1 MPSIRLRNNGSMH
14 ETAPVLLFR
23 RVLCV
28 SKNALKKER
37 EKENCIAENNGKL
50 PTLNSITI
58 LVVHRLILPVSRLQ
72 EPRFLSKRRPRDA
85 KLHEAICKHASN
97 FLARNEARRISL
109 RASRLQFRHLFFFKL
124 TPFCSEGTK
133 EVINFIFSVKK
144 KRKKECMYP
153 ITLMEEKT
161 KKSET

>member
-58 LVVHRLILPVSRLQ
+58 LVVQINPSRVATSRTAFLI
-72 EPRFLSKRRPRDA
+72 
-85 KLHEAICKHASN
+85 
-97 FLARNEARRISL
+97 
-109 RASRLQFRHLFFFKL
+109 
-124 TPFCSEGTK
+124 
-133 EVINFIFSVKK
+133 
-144 KRKKECMYP
+144 
-153 ITLMEEKT
+153 
-161 KKSET
+161 